1 MKLSRM
7 NVSILAV
14 VLAIPAAA
22 HGHPVQPQAN
32 RELIRIQGY
41 RTAGTPP
48 AMKRRLVLVALG
60 SEHSFAA
67 TEWQVFGFSEAG
79 PPATPSNAAAQRF
92 ALQGDREDLA
102 RFAASGAQQRVTLLA
117 EHRPGS
123 ADLFILALDLCPP

>member
-1 MKLSRM
+1 MRKL
-7 NVSILAV
+7 NVEM
-14 VLAIPAAA
+14 VLAILLATAAVSY
-22 HGHPVQPQAN
+22 GHPVPRQAT

-41 RTAGTPP
+41 RTTDSPA
-48 AMKRRLVLVALG
+48 AMKRRLTLVALG

-67 TEWQVFGFSEAG
+67 TDWQVFGFAEA
-79 PPATPSNAAAQRF
+79 PPATEPPGTDNPRF

-102 RFAASGAQQRVTLLA
+102 RFASARSEQRVTLLA